1 MTASA
6 RYARQIA
13 LPGFGAEG
21 QERLSCAR
29 VLVIGAGGLGSPV
42 VQALAA
48 AGVGTL
54 GIIDDDHVELSNL
67 HRQVIH
73 RVADIGRDK
82 VASAAD
88 AVHAMN
94 PEVTVRAFSAR
105 LTAENALDLFADYDL
120 VIDGSDN
127 FPTRY
132 LACDAAVLRGIPL
145 VWGAVSQYAGQ
156 VGVSLPGAGPN
167 YRDLFPVPA
176 PPGSVLSCAEGGVLP
191 TVVGVIGSLMA
202 TEALAILTGRAAP
215 LAGRVLVFDSS
226 TMGFREI
233 GYARDPQAAPITH
246 LVDGDVSCAVAP
258 QIDVQSLAA
267 LAAESITLVDVRE
280 PWEVEI
286 AALPGAVPIPLGT
299 LGDDDPTTFR
309 EIDRSRPV
317 IVYCH
322 HGIRSERGAALL
334 RSAGFDARS
343 LVGGIDAWSREV
355 DPTVSRY

>member
-13 LPGFGAEG
+13 LPGFGEQG
-21 QERLSCAR
+21 QERLGLAR

-42 VQALAA
+42 IQALAA

-73 RVADIGRDK
+73 RVADIGREK
-82 VASAAD
+82 VVSAAE
-88 AVHAMN
+88 A
-94 PEVTVRAFSAR
+94 VRALNPDVVVKAHAAR
-105 LTAENALDLFADYDL
+105 LTAANALDLFAGYDL
-120 VIDGSDN
+120 VLDGSDN

-156 VGVSLPGAGPN
+156 VGISWPGDGPN
-167 YRDLFPVPA
+167 YRDLFPIPA

-202 TEALAILTGRAAP
+202 TEALAILTGRTAP
-215 LAGRVLVFDSS
+215 LIGRVVVFDALTTS
-226 TMGFREI
+226 FRDI
-233 GYARDPQAAPITH
+233 AYARDPQAAPIDR
-246 LVDGDVSCAVAP
+246 LADGGPACEVVP
-258 QIDVQSLAA
+258 TIDVRSLAA
-267 LAAESITLVDVRE
+267 GDAGSMTLIDVRE
-280 PWEVEI
+280 PWEAQI
-286 AALPGAVPIPLGT
+286 ASLPGSVLIPLGSLEAPAT
-299 LGDDDPTTFR
+299 LEG
-309 EIDRSRPV
+309 IDRSKPV

-322 HGIRSERGAALL
+322 HGIRSERAGAIL
-334 RSAGFDARS
+334 RAAGIDARS
-343 LVGGIDAWSREV
+343 LTGGIDAWSREI
-355 DPTVSRY
+355 DATVARY